1 MQSGKFILESLK
13 KFLLTNN
20 FINEKWNALNVLSK
34 NASTVGA
41 IDLNF
46 FMKEGNFFQKLKNN
60 EFNLLYFVGSDNLN
74 FIKKNEFIIY
84 QGSHGDKMAQ
94 IADVVL
100 PSPTYTEQDG
110 SFINLEGRLQKCLKA
125 SYPPGLSKEDWK
137 IFNLVNKRLKND
149 FIFKNF
155 RELRVD
161 TLKKIKNHSDY
172 DLLPKTNPKL
182 IRIEDSEFFS
192 ENLEIDQFDY
202 YFSNAIARSS
212 KTMSDCKIARSN
224 NSKK

>member
-1 MQSGKFILESLK
+1 MGESALALKSGKFILENLK
-13 KFLLTNN
+13 DFLLKNN
-20 FINEKWNALNVLSK
+20 FL
-34 NASTVGA
+34 
-41 IDLNF
+41 F
-46 FMKEGNFFQKLKNN
+46 FDKLKNDD
-60 EFNLLYFVGSDNLN
+60 FKLIYLLGADEITFDKKDKFV
-74 FIKKNEFIIY
+74 IY

-94 IADVVL
+94 MADIVL
-100 PSPTYTEQDG
+100 PSPAYTEQDG
-110 SFINLEGRLQKCLKA
+110 LFINLEGRLQKCLKA
-125 SYPPGLSKEDWK
+125 SYPPGSSKEDWK